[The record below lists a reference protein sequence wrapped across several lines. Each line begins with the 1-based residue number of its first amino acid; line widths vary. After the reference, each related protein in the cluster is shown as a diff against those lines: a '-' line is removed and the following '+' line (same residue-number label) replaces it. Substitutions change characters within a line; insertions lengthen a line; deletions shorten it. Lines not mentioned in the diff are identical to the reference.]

1 MILVKNV
8 RLSFPQLFNPRSFE
22 GEAQA
27 KYSAVFLLPKGSEQ
41 AKQVEAEIR
50 RVATDAFGDKARMVI
65 EKQNS
70 TNRKLLK
77 DGDAPEGFT
86 TAGEQKNGYEG
97 HLFIKGTSVTAPKIV
112 GRNKQLLTEADGIPY
127 AGCMV
132 NVQLDIWA
140 QKNKFGTAVN
150 CKLLAVQFWEDGERL
165 GGASGANLDAFDA
178 ADTFDSDIAW

>member
-8 RLSFPQLFNPRSFE
+8 RLSFPQLFTPRSFE

-50 RVATDAFGDKARMVI
+50 RVATEAFGEQAKMVI

-86 TAGEQKNGYEG
+86 SSGEQKNGYAG
-97 HLFIKGTSVTAPKIV
+97 SMFIKGTNKNAPKVV
-112 GRNKQLLTEADGIPY
+112 GRSKQTLTEADGLPY

-140 QKNKFGTAVN
+140 QKNQFGKAVN

-165 GGASGANLDAFDA
+165 GGTGGADLDAFDS
-178 ADTFDSDIAW
+178 ADETDGAW